1 MWKKNFSINHP
12 IFKKRGMR
20 TQNNS
25 ESLIHINVRRKPRST
40 VKNYQWLGYISY
52 DATTSTWVTF
62 SYELTGT
69 DVRYPQA
76 DGEDVYFGR
85 SLKRELGKSVA

>member
-62 SYELTGT
+62 SYELTGLGP
-69 DVRYPQA
+69 RA
-76 DGEDVYFGR
+76 R
-85 SLKRELGKSVA
+85 SESKLIAMIALDTKKG